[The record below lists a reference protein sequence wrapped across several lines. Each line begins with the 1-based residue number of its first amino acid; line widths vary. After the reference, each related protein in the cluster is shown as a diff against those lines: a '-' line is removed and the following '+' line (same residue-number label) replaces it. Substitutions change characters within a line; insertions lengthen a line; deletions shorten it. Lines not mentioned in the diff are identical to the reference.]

1 MSAKV
6 NVAFVLR
13 KHFSYTLKDADGVK
27 VDWFDV
33 LIFIALP
40 LILGTLSYFS
50 KSASSDNAISIIITA
65 SSIFAGL
72 LLSLLM
78 LVYDQSKRTEERLI
92 ELNTGHT
99 KPSAADNLEE
109 LLQGSQVKSHP
120 LVSKY
125 EKHLRVLE
133 QLVVNI
139 SYSIV
144 ASLFVIF
151 VCVVSLLITKDAIG
165 FSVRGVAFSLNLS
178 WLFFAV
184 AVAVSA
190 NLVVTLLMIVKR
202 VIRLI
207 DDK

>member
-13 KHFSYTLKDADGVK
+13 KHFSYTLKNADGTK
-27 VDWFDV
+27 FDWLDV
-33 LIFIALP
+33 LVFIAFP
-40 LILGTLSYFS
+40 LVLGGLSYFS

-92 ELNTGHT
+92 ELNAGYD
-99 KPSAADNLEE
+99 KPTAAENLEK
-109 LLQGSQVKSHP
+109 LLQRPDAKPHP
-120 LVSKY
+120 LIAKY
-125 EKHLRVLE
+125 ESHLRLLE

-151 VCVVSLLITKDAIG
+151 VCVISLLITKEVVAL
-165 FSVRGVAFSLNLS
+165 SVRGFDFSLNIS
-178 WLFFAV
+178 NLFFSV